1 MRRMVLACAAAT
13 LSLAG
18 CGAETD
24 EAGGPTTSAPT
35 PTAATTTSPAA
46 KPIPGCAPLCL
57 EPQLTRPG
65 PVPAGAYAAEYF
77 FAGRLTAE
85 VEPGWEVTED
95 STGELR
101 FARSPDPDYGV
112 LLWEDVYPVHQGERV
127 AGVPQTGAGL
137 LDWLRRSL
145 DLDLTEPKQA
155 AIGDLPATQVDATIS
170 AEAAN
175 DDPGCPARVCVN
187 PLRFPQ
193 WDGRGAWPAMP
204 RPGFCSRTSATAA
217 LATSSSRRS
226 RGAAE
231 PTSPGACRPPS
242 ACCGRCGCP
251 SSRGSEGLE
260 RLGRETLRQRGEHLR
275 RDRRLVPQQR
285 RERLRRDH
293 Q

>member
-65 PVPAGAYAAEYF
+65 PVSAGAYAAEYF

-101 FARSPDPDYGV
+101 FAKSSDPDYGV
-112 LLWEDVYPVHQGERV
+112 LLWEDVYPIHQGERV
-127 AGVPQTGAGL
+127 EGVPQTEAGL

-175 DDPGCPARVCVN
+175 DDPGCPVRVCVN

-193 WDGRGAWPAMP
+193 WDGPWGMAGDAATRLLLADVRYGGA
-204 RPGFCSRTSATAA
+204 RHLFVAA
-217 LATSSSRRS
+217 IEGRS
-226 RGAAE
+226 RADLAKRLPAAE
-231 PTSPGACRPPS
+231 RLLRSVRVPVEPG
-242 ACCGRCGCP
+242 
-251 SSRGSEGLE
+251 
-260 RLGRETLRQRGEHLR
+260 
-275 RDRRLVPQQR
+275 
-285 RERLRRDH
+285 
-293 Q
+293 